1 MLFRREKMMMVIGA
15 SRFGAGLASMLS
27 ERGHHVV
34 ILDKDEDSF
43 RKLSEQFSGYEALGD
58 GTDLEVLKQTGIE
71 DARLVVASTDD
82 DNTNMLI
89 GQIASRIF
97 GVEKVYVRLND
108 SEKQVLLDGFHIE
121 PICPYVLSIEEFE
134 KLNSPSMPE
143 VS

>member
-1 MLFRREKMMMVIGA
+1 MLFRREKMIMVIGS

-27 ERGHHVV
+27 ERGNYVV

-58 GTDLEVLKQTGIE
+58 GTDLEVLRQTGIE
-71 DARLVVASTDD
+71 EARLVIASTDD

-121 PICPYVLSIEEFE
+121 SICPYVLSIEEFE
-134 KLNSPSMPE
+134 KLNASSLPE